1 MSFEPEL
8 GRVAYSEVLEDYLKQ
23 IFLLSLEQGRVSTN
37 ELARLFQVA
46 PSTVTQTL
54 KRLHQLKLIEHTPYY
69 GVRLT
74 PGGERIAR
82 ELLRHHR
89 LIELYLQ
96 KVLGLPW
103 ERVHAQAERW
113 EHVISEEVEERIA
126 STLGDPVVDP
136 HGAPIPDRHLALPS
150 QPLLRLA
157 ALVPEERGEI
167 VAVED
172 EREELL
178 FHASRKGLLPGVQFT
193 VKAISPR
200 GMVLKIENEARSVP
214 KELAQALWVRRTR
227 GRGEENEEWA
237 KEKEEEP

>member
-8 GRVAYSEVLEDYLKQ
+8 GRVAYSEVLEDYLKH
-23 IFLLSLEQGRVSTN
+23 IFLLSLEQGRVSTS

-54 KRLHQLKLIEHTPYY
+54 KRLAHLQLIEHTPYY

-126 STLGDPVVDP
+126 STLGDPDTDP

-150 QPLLRLA
+150 QPLLRLS
-157 ALVPEERGEI
+157 ALAPEEGGEI

-172 EREELL
+172 EREEILA
-178 FHASRKGLLPGVQFT
+178 HASRIGLLPGVLFV
-193 VKAISPR
+193 VKRISPG
-200 GMVLKIENEARSVP
+200 GMVLKLENETLPVP
-214 KELAQALWVRRTR
+214 EELAQALWVRRTR
-227 GRGEENEEWA
+227 AREKGSEEG
-237 KEKEEEP
+237 